1 VNYHSFFK
9 RDYKSTLDHPAA
21 RGSRHW
27 RLRGLALAAG
37 VVLLGVVL
45 AKSQESGPDTSAQA
59 PGPGAPVAAAPHHT
73 EKPAGGTRIQVAL
86 TLPEIAERRPRPAAA
101 VDVEDALQAEAA
113 DTPGTPGTGIAGTT
127 ATPEADTVE
136 AEPIETDTVEAEP
149 IETGTVEAGT
159 IKTGAIETGAI
170 ETNAI
175 KTRTIGTGTIGTGT
189 IKTRT
194 NGTGTTDAGDPAAAG
209 DWEEVE
215 VRRGDTL
222 SAIFSRL
229 EIHSQ
234 LNPILSL
241 GEDVALLRSIHPG
254 ERIRALKQDG
264 RLQTLVYEP
273 NRTRHLHVTRSEEG
287 YTAEVVEREMETRVT
302 QGFGSVRSSLFQAG
316 LDAGLSD
323 NLIMTLANIFGWDI
337 DFALDLREGD
347 HFAVIY
353 EQLYQDGEYVRD
365 GAILA
370 AEFVN
375 RDRSVQALRYTT
387 PEGSTD
393 YYSPDG
399 RSMRKAFLRM
409 PVEFARISSRFGTRR
424 HPILHT
430 MRQHR
435 GVDYAASTGTPIR
448 ASGDG
453 RIVHRGTRGGYG
465 KTIIIQHGQQYRTL
479 YAHMNGYARNTAVGS
494 RVRQGQVIGYV
505 GATGMATGPHLH
517 YEFLVNGVHR
527 DPLTVKLPDAEP
539 LPEKYLSDFKAK
551 TGPLLSRIDTYRRVA
566 LAQIE
571 Q

>member
-9 RDYKSTLDHPAA
+9 RDYKSTLDRQPA

-37 VVLLGVVL
+37 LVVLGVVL
-45 AKSQESGPDTSAQA
+45 AKSQEGERDIPARSATGDA
-59 PGPGAPVAAAPHHT
+59 PAAAAPHHT
-73 EKPAGGTRIQVAL
+73 ENPADGTRVRVAL
-86 TLPEIAERRPRPAAA
+86 TLPAVTEGQSRPAAA
-101 VDVEDALQAEAA
+101 RHVAVEDALQAEAEVTETA
-113 DTPGTPGTGIAGTT
+113 ETETAETETAELGTTEIIPTRIVPIEIGPTGIGT
-127 ATPEADTVE
+127 A
-136 AEPIETDTVEAEP
+136 
-149 IETGTVEAGT
+149 
-159 IKTGAIETGAI
+159 ETGAAESEI
-170 ETNAI
+170 SETEPP
-175 KTRTIGTGTIGTGT
+175 GFDGP
-189 IKTRT
+189 
-194 NGTGTTDAGDPAAAG
+194 DPGAAESVSATAAAAAAG
-209 DWEEVE
+209 QWEEVE

-241 GEDVALLRSIHPG
+241 GEGVALLRSIHPG
-254 ERIRALKQDG
+254 EKIRALKQDG
-264 RLQTLVYEP
+264 RLEQLVYEP
-273 NRTRHLHVTRSEEG
+273 NRTRHLHISRSGEG
-287 YTAEVVEREMETRVT
+287 YRAEVVEREMEVRVT
-302 QGFGSVRSSLFQAG
+302 QGFGTIRSSLFQAG

-347 HFAVIY
+347 HFTVMY

-375 RDRSVQALRYTT
+375 RDRPVQALRYTT
-387 PEGSTD
+387 PDGSTD
-393 YYSPDG
+393 YYSADG

-435 GVDYAASTGTPIR
+435 GVDYAAPTGTPIR

-465 KTIIIQHGQQYRTL
+465 NTIIIQHGQQYRTL

-539 LPEKYLSDFKAK
+539 LPEQYLADFKAK
-551 TGPLLSRIDTYRRVA
+551 TGPLLSQIDTYRRVA

>member
-9 RDYKSTLDHPAA
+9 RDYKSTLDRQAA

-37 VVLLGVVL
+37 VVVLGVVL
-45 AKSQESGPDTSAQA
+45 AKSQEGERDFSAQSA
-59 PGPGAPVAAAPHHT
+59 TGDAPVVAAPHDT
-73 EKPAGGTRIQVAL
+73 ENPAGGTRIRVAL
-86 TLPEIAERRPRPAAA
+86 TLPGVAEAQRHSPVHAPRH
-101 VDVEDALQAEAA
+101 VDVEDALQAEAEVTETA
-113 DTPGTPGTGIAGTT
+113 EVDIAETETTEFGTT
-127 ATPEADTVE
+127 EIVPTRIVPGKIG
-136 AEPIETDTVEAEP
+136 PNGI
-149 IETGTVEAGT
+149 GTVE
-159 IKTGAIETGAI
+159 TGATESETSGTESPGIGATETGAA
-170 ETNAI
+170 ESVSA
-175 KTRTIGTGTIGTGT
+175 
-189 IKTRT
+189 
-194 NGTGTTDAGDPAAAG
+194 AAAG
-209 DWEEVE
+209 QWEEVE

-234 LNPILSL
+234 LNAILSL
-241 GEDVALLRSIHPG
+241 GEGVALLRSIHPG
-254 ERIRALKQDG
+254 EKIRALKQDG
-264 RLQTLVYEP
+264 RLRQLVYEP
-273 NRTRHLHVTRSEEG
+273 NRTRHLHVIRSEEG
-287 YTAEVVEREMETRVT
+287 YRAEVVEREMEVRVT
-302 QGFGSVRSSLFQAG
+302 QGFGTVRSSLFQAG

-347 HFAVIY
+347 HFTVIY
-353 EQLYQDGEYVRD
+353 EQLYQEGEYVRD

-370 AEFVN
+370 AEFIN
-375 RDRSVQALRYTT
+375 RDRPVQALRYTT
-387 PEGSTD
+387 PDGNTD

-435 GVDYAASTGTPIR
+435 GVDYAAATGTPIR

-465 KTIIIQHGQQYRTL
+465 NTIIIQHGQQYRTL
-479 YAHMNGYARNTAVGS
+479 YAHMNGYARHTAVGS

-539 LPEKYLSDFKAK
+539 LPEEYLADFKAK
-551 TGPLLSRIDTYRRVA
+551 TGPLLSQIDTYRRVA